1 LQHGVEF
8 IFSFACFEYVAVSAS
23 RSIEVRSVSADG
35 SPDTVAVL
43 AHLVLDG
50 LPVRFVGAFR
60 SSARRG
66 RATLIALPLP

>member
-1 LQHGVEF
+1 
-8 IFSFACFEYVAVSAS
+8 
-23 RSIEVRSVSADG
+23 VRSVSADG